1 MSHKLPEGWREESLS
16 NITNIIV
23 SNVDKKSSSS
33 ETPVTLCNYMD
44 VYNNSYIDK
53 SLNFMTATATKDEI
67 NKFSLKVD
75 DVLITK
81 DSETPEDIAI
91 PAVVSEVFDNF
102 VCGYH
107 LAILRPNNGLSGR
120 FLNNVLMSNKV
131 HNHFVR
137 FANGATRFGLTLDA
151 IKKARIPL
159 PPIEEQRKIAE
170 ILGTVDDKI
179 SNIDQQISATETLKK
194 GLMQKLFTE
203 GIGHTEFKS
212 TEIGI
217 LPKSWEVKPFGANFD
232 IKSGI
237 GFKLSEYS
245 DDGLK
250 LLRIDNVSHGEITW
264 DSIAYMPHD
273 YINKYPDVIL
283 SEGDILLALNRPIT
297 QNKLKIARV
306 KSYDLP
312 SILYQRVGKVLFLN
326 DNYDHGFTCHCLE
339 RHIYDFVLKNSVGSD
354 QPFISLTAL
363 RKYLLPLP
371 PLEEQQ
377 KIASIL
383 TEVDNKIES
392 LKKKKEK
399 YTTLKTGLMQQL
411 LTGQKRVKI

>member
-1 MSHKLPEGWREESLS
+1 MSHKLPDGWREESLS

-23 SNVDKKSSSS
+23 SNVDKKSSST
-33 ETPVTLCNYMD
+33 EIPVTLCNYMD

-53 SLNFMTATATKDEI
+53 SLNFMTATATKEEI

-91 PAVVSEVFDNF
+91 PAVVSEIFDNF

-107 LAILRPNNGLSGR
+107 LAILRPKNGLAGR
-120 FLNNVLMSNKV
+120 FLNNILMSKKV

-151 IKKARIPL
+151 IKKAKIPL

-170 ILGTVDDKI
+170 ILGTVDEKI

-212 TEIGI
+212 TEIGT
-217 LPKSWEVKPFGANFD
+217 LPKSWEVRSIENIADVSSSKRIMKSEYVNEGIPFYRSKEIILKSRRHKLADVIYISNERFISLKEKFGAP
-232 IKSGI
+232 
-237 GFKLSEYS
+237 
-245 DDGLK
+245 
-250 LLRIDNVSHGEITW
+250 VT
-264 DSIAYMPHD
+264 
-273 YINKYPDVIL
+273 
-283 SEGDILLALNRPIT
+283 GDILITAVGTIGVCYVVQEEEFYFKDGNLLWMRNISDNLNSDFLIYYFQTRNFKKSIEDVSGGSNQHALTIIKFN
-297 QNKLKIARV
+297 NV
-306 KSYDLP
+306 
-312 SILYQRVGKVLFLN
+312 
-326 DNYDHGFTCHCLE
+326 C
-339 RHIYDFVLKNSVGSD
+339 
-354 QPFISLTAL
+354 
-363 RKYLLPLP
+363 LPLP
-371 PLEEQQ
+371 PIEEQQ

-411 LTGQKRVKI
+411 LTGQKRVEI